1 MAAVSTPMTHR
12 VNRTRKILPIRRPME
27 NFFFFFLRGA
37 PVLPLWG
44 PSGGPLY
51 ARSMDGR
58 TSFLRVMGPVCEALA
73 AGAAGQGRAS
83 LESISTMP
91 FYSISRLVNLEK
103 MEKNAK
109 FFEILHRKPKLF
121 IKYKNRVQ
129 KLSKY
134 HMESLLQF
142 P

>member
-1 MAAVSTPMTHR
+1 
-12 VNRTRKILPIRRPME
+12 
-27 NFFFFFLRGA
+27 
-37 PVLPLWG
+37 
-44 PSGGPLY
+44 
-51 ARSMDGR
+51 
-58 TSFLRVMGPVCEALA
+58 MGPVCEALA
-73 AGAAGQGRAS
+73 AGAAGQGKAS
-83 LESISTMP
+83 LE
-91 FYSISRLVNLEK
+91 SISRLVNLEK